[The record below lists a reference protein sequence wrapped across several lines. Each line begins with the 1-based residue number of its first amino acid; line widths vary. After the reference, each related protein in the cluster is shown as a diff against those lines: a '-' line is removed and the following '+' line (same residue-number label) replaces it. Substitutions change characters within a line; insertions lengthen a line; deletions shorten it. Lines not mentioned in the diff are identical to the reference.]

1 MTPSFRPSHPGALM
15 FDLIIRNGTIVDGT
29 GEPRKVGDIA
39 ITAGRITQVGGSVEG
54 DATQVIDATGLIVTP
69 GFVDHHTHYDGQATW
84 DELLEPS
91 SMHGVTTIVAGN
103 CGVGFA
109 PARPS
114 EHRQLIELMEAVEDI
129 PGSALTEGL
138 TWDWE
143 TFPEYLDAL
152 DRRVWSID
160 VAAMIAHS
168 ALRVYVMGDRGARNE
183 ASTDADIA
191 TMGQL
196 VAEAVEAGALGF
208 STSRTLGHTT
218 RDGVPVPGT
227 FASEDELFGIAA
239 AMSTASKTG
248 LFEIAELGAAGEDA
262 EGMLKELDW
271 MRRVSLEFGTKITY
285 LLLQFASTPDQWREM
300 LSRTNAARAEGAD
313 LTAQVANR
321 PFGML
326 IGFPSYHAFQ
336 KRPTY
341 VALAQQ
347 GLHGAALTAELRK
360 PEVKTAIL
368 SETDT
373 ADSGTHFDG
382 LAPIIQAMLG
392 QLFPLNDDCDYEPT
406 ADMSIEALARTAGID
421 PFDYL
426 YDMMCEKD
434 AGNLMMLPFFNYVDG
449 NHDALYEMMQHPATV
464 IGLGDG
470 GAHCAMICDASMPTY
485 MLSHWVRD
493 RSRGPRIELEAAIR
507 MQTKDG
513 ADLFGLSDRGT
524 LEVGKRADL
533 NIIDLETVGIE
544 PPYSIADL
552 PAGGSRLLQ
561 DAHGYVA
568 TIVAGEVTR
577 RDGVDTGARPGRL
590 VRGRR

>member
-1 MTPSFRPSHPGALM
+1 M
-15 FDLIIRNGTIVDGT
+15 FDLVIRNGTIVDGT
-29 GEPRKVGDIA
+29 GSPRVVGDVA
-39 ITAGRITQVGGSVEG
+39 MADGLLLQVGGTAVGE
-54 DATQVIDATGLIVTP
+54 ARETIDATGLIVTP

-91 SMHGVTTIVAGN
+91 SVHGVTTVVAGN

-114 EHRQLIELMEAVEDI
+114 EHQQLIELMEAVEDI
-129 PGSALTEGL
+129 PGSALIEGL

-152 DRRVWSID
+152 ERRVWSVD

-183 ASTDADIA
+183 AATESDIDS
-191 TMGQL
+191 MGRL
-196 VAEAVEAGALGF
+196 VAEAVEAGAMGF

-239 AMSTASKTG
+239 AMSTTDKTG
-248 LFEIAELGAAGEDA
+248 LLEIAELGAAGEG
-262 EGMLKELDW
+262 GMLKELDW

-285 LLLQFASTPDQWREM
+285 LLLQFASAPDEWREM
-300 LSRTNAARAEGAD
+300 LLQTQASRAEGAD
-313 LTAQVANR
+313 ITAQVANR

-341 VALAQQ
+341 AGLVQQ
-347 GLHGAALTAELRK
+347 GLQGPALAAELRK
-360 PEVKTAIL
+360 PEVKAAIL
-368 SETDT
+368 SESDT

-382 LAPIIQAMLG
+382 LAGLVQASTD
-392 QLFPLNDDCDYEPT
+392 QLFPLVGDCDYEPT
-406 ADMSIEALARTAGID
+406 PEMSIGAAAKRAGVD
-421 PFDYL
+421 PLEYL
-426 YDMMCEKD
+426 YDVLCEKD
-434 AGNLMMLPFFNYVDG
+434 AGNLLMLPFFNYVEG
-449 NHDALYEMMQHPATV
+449 NHDALYEMMQHPTTV
-464 IGLGDG
+464 MGLGDG

-485 MLSHWVRD
+485 LLSHWVRD
-493 RSRGPRIELEAAIR
+493 RSRGPRIELEVAIQ
-507 MQTKDG
+507 MQTKDC
-513 ADLFGLSDRGT
+513 ADLFGLTDRGT
-524 LEVGKRADL
+524 LEVGKRADI

-544 PPYSIADL
+544 PPRSVADL
-552 PAGGSRLLQ
+552 PAGGRRLLQ
-561 DAHGYVA
+561 GAHGYVA

-577 RDGVDTGARPGRL
+577 RHGVDTGARPGRL